1 MKKSPP
7 YTIIQLCIIQPNQYT
22 IPRQNGKLT
31 TWKKIYRF
39 ICFQKVTLRD
49 NPVPNVILMTYYD
62 EHQIFPNFILKQF
75 IVYNVYY

>member
-7 YTIIQLCIIQPNQYT
+7 YTIIQLRIIQPNQYT
-22 IPRQNGKLT
+22 IPPQKWEINYLE
-31 TWKKIYRF
+31 KKSRF

-75 IVYNVYY
+75 IAYNVYY